1 MKKDLF
7 IKSTEVVILNI
18 SMLTFIEPV
27 HTAHHIV
34 SRISNFNDSL
44 ENQKASF
51 VLIVSLQNKYFV
63 KT

>member
-1 MKKDLF
+1 
-7 IKSTEVVILNI
+7 
-18 SMLTFIEPV
+18 MLTFIEPV
-27 HTAHHIV
+27 HTAHNIV